1 MIRHK
6 SQAGKCL
13 VFIAQLLLYG
23 VQQVD
28 YGSFV
33 VIILQLQHDSTTKHI
48 SQSVLISILHDVNCD
63 HRIRDRNQHVSNV
76 SITGMRSLGVKSGVE
91 LVLSIPVHLYIDNLL
106 IAGRT

>member
-23 VQQVD
+23 VQEVD

-48 SQSVLISILHDVNCD
+48 SQSVLISILHDFNCD

-76 SITGMRSLGVKSGVE
+76 SIMRSLGVKSGVE
-91 LVLSIPVHLYIDNLL
+91 LVLSTPVLCTSTIY
-106 IAGRT
+106 